1 MEGPDHLPPAETIL
15 FVEDEMLVRLDMA
28 EFLRECGYSVH
39 EAANADEAREA
50 LNSKMAI
57 DLVITDIRMAG
68 EMDGIA
74 LAAWVKSNRPGVEV
88 ILSSAFAKEPLQG
101 LDDTIAFLTKPY
113 TGRVLLDAVKEAL
126 SKRPQA

>member
-57 DLVITDIRMAG
+57 DLVIADIRMAG

-74 LAAWVKSNRPGVEV
+74 LPAWVKSNR
-88 ILSSAFAKEPLQG
+88 AFVSKGPLH
-101 LDDTIAFLTKPY
+101 DPCDSIAFLTKPY
-113 TGRVLLDAVKEAL
+113 TGRTLFDAVREAL
-126 SKRPQA
+126 AKRPQT